1 MNKIGYDNFFRNGNG
16 FYFTLPKD
24 EPAIYT
30 RLIERLKEDMMQSG
44 LSPGNKTALGGYLA
58 KKENEIR
65 RALNEIFREDIGK
78 WNAVI
83 EKANEILADEK
94 RADNLKAEITELNA
108 EIEKL
113 KQERA
118 ALENKFSNPQA
129 REAFSLW
136 EEIVKPY
143 RNVQDSQLERNAV
156 LSAGKVVAAVFG
168 YSEDNKKERDNS
180 Q

>member
-1 MNKIGYDNFFRNGNG
+1 MNKIGYDNFG

-65 RALNEIFREDIGK
+65 QAFNEILREDIGK

-143 RNVQDSQLERNAV
+143 RGGNDSQLERNAV